1 MKGKKGIYIMLP
13 LVLAIWFI
21 IGYRIY
27 NAIKD
32 DGDNKKVHEIS
43 NVTNTVEQKTDSFTL
58 IADYRDPFLEKSKVI
73 SVIKTNTSNK
83 SSLIKSSMPIVKKTT
98 PWPSINYMGI
108 IKNQKSSK
116 QSILVLVNGK
126 EMVLTQGDK
135 VEDFILSKVLKDSI
149 ELKKDKEKHYYK
161 KQG

>member
-83 SSLIKSSMPIVKKTT
+83 SSLIKSSIPIVKKTT

-135 VEDFILSKVLKDSI
+135 VEEFILSKVLKDSI
-149 ELKKDKEKHYYK
+149 
-161 KQG
+161 